1 MPITRAVLPVAGRG
15 TRFLPVTKGV
25 PKELLPVVDRPCLD
39 YIVAEAVEA
48 GIGDIVLVTAAGKE
62 AIESYFSPDR
72 ELEQHLEAAG
82 KDDLLKEVKRAA
94 RLANVVAVHQH
105 EALGLGHAV
114 LTARPCVAEGESFA
128 VLLGD
133 DIMVSQRPAIE
144 QLVDLYEQ
152 VKHVTPN
159 PCTISLMEV
168 PRERTDRYGICSG
181 EVQDKTMRISGMVE
195 KPAPAEAPSNQAIV
209 GRYVLPYDIFDILE
223 NTPKG
228 RGGEVQLTDA
238 LAVLAAEGRAW
249 GWLTDG
255 VRYDT
260 GNPLGLIRATLHF
273 ALQRPE
279 LAAGL
284 REIIAELPPE

>member
-48 GIGDIVLVTAAGKE
+48 GIGDIVLVTASGKE

-82 KDDLLKEVKRAA
+82 KDGLLKEVQRAA

-114 LTARPCVAEGESFA
+114 LTARPCIGEGESFA

-133 DIMVSQRPAIE
+133 DIMVSPQPAIG
-144 QLVDLYEQ
+144 QLVDLYDQ
-152 VKHVTPN
+152 VDQVTPN
-159 PCTISLMEV
+159 PCTVSLMEV
-168 PRERTDRYGICSG
+168 PPEQTDRYGICSG
-181 EVQDKTMRISGMVE
+181 EVDGKTMRISGMVE
-195 KPAPAEAPSNQAIV
+195 KPAPADAPSNQAIV

-223 NTPKG
+223 RTPKG
-228 RGGEVQLTDA
+228 RGGEIQLTDA

-249 GWLTDG
+249 GWITDG

>member
-48 GIGDIVLVTAAGKE
+48 GIGDIILVTAAGKE
-62 AIESYFSPDR
+62 AIASYFSPDR

-82 KDDLLKEVKRAA
+82 KDGLLKEVQRAA
-94 RLANVVAVHQH
+94 QLANVVTVQQH

-114 LTARPCVAEGESFA
+114 LTARSCVEDGESFA

-133 DIMVSQRPAIE
+133 DIMVSERPAIG
-144 QLVDLYEQ
+144 QLVDLYDEVGQ
-152 VKHVTPN
+152 LTPN
-159 PCTISLMEV
+159 PCTVSLMEV
-168 PRERTDRYGICSG
+168 PPEKTDRYGICSG
-181 EVQDKTMRISGMVE
+181 EIQGKTMRISGMVE
-195 KPAPAEAPSNQAIV
+195 KPAPADAPSNQAIV

-223 NTPKG
+223 KTPKG
-228 RGGEVQLTDA
+228 RGGEIQLTDA

-249 GWLTDG
+249 GWITDG

-279 LAAGL
+279 LAPGL